1 MHVANINKFYFALPE
16 RPVHE
21 IVPFC
26 KSLSHIPITHTIHV
40 WSMYILALGVMR
52 GPQKP
57 KLYFPMSCTLAQ
69 E

>member
-40 WSMYILALGVMR
+40 WSMYILALGVR
-52 GPQKP
+52 ERPTK
-57 KLYFPMSCTLAQ
+57 T
-69 E
+69 